1 MPRSTSFWIHTDHPD
16 HRAPL
21 AADARVDGFA
31 FAPDTGQSLA
41 AVPGVRAV
49 APLMLVGVVQ
59 LAPGLPLDS
68 AFPYL
73 HPTRQFMHLGF
84 SIHDA
89 ALASSDSIRG
99 VPRAYACA
107 SLLIAV
113 VVALNL
119 AAIML
124 RNRLRERYRAL
135 ET

>member
-1 MPRSTSFWIHTDHPD
+1 M
-16 HRAPL
+16 L
-21 AADARVDGFA
+21 
-31 FAPDTGQSLA
+31 
-41 AVPGVRAV
+41 
-49 APLMLVGVVQ
+49 LMLAGVVDLGQ
-59 LAPGLPLDS
+59 ALPFDS
-68 AFPYL
+68 TFPYL

-113 VVALNL
+113 VVGLNL
-119 AAIML
+119 AAILL